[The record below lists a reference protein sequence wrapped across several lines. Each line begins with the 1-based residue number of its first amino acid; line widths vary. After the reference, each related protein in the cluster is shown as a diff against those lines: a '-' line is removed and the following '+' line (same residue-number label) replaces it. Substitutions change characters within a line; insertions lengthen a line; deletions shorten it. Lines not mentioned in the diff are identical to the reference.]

1 MAERYRQLYTLPGA
15 LYAPGS
21 PVVIAAG
28 RLLGDALTGKVLAQ
42 LKLVN
47 IERKP
52 IKAATVRLTP
62 LDTKGAPLGDPFEY
76 QYLDLDAG
84 RDAAFGQNM
93 PVAFSDARTRA
104 CKAEAVEAVFAD
116 NSVWK
121 TGGRPAEPFPDP
133 VPLDKELGSA
143 EMAKQFRL
151 AYGDNCVNAF
161 RITRDLWRCPC
172 GAVNHHDELKCHA
185 CGKEL
190 VKLAG
195 FDREKLAAECEKR
208 VEAEKAEAA
217 ERARKNRRRAAII
230 VPAAAAVLLAAG
242 IFGAVYGGRVSRY
255 NEAAQLLEAGK
266 YDEAAEAFAA
276 MEGFRDSEDQVL
288 NSQYLKALSLAES
301 GRYDDAIE
309 LLTGL
314 GGYGDSAEQ
323 LERVRGMKY
332 DEAVSLIGKGRYAGA
347 VKSLEELGEY
357 RDSAEIAAEIRREQ
371 NLYDGVVQLMDEE
384 IDAQDASPFD
394 FSELG
399 ELLEQLDS
407 AAGTVYLEDLF
418 APYRRFVEE
427 FRPLSGSFETV
438 DESET
443 IDAGVKLFDTD
454 GEAGYEFAL
463 YGPVE
468 YKEGVVQR
476 FGFERLTVSYTS
488 PGGEPRSFNINRGSY
503 KSIGGIDNFQFTYN
517 GVDYAIKFADS
528 GNIRIEAEFTVES
541 GDGSGESVTV
551 SQWRELRK
559 VSD

>member
-1 MAERYRQLYTLPGA
+1 MAERYKQLYALPGA
-15 LYAPGS
+15 LYAAGS

-28 RLLGDALTGKVLAQ
+28 RLLGDTLTGKVLAQ

-93 PVAFSDARTRA
+93 PVEFSDARTRA

-217 ERARKNRRRAAII
+217 ERARKNRRRAAVIAP
-230 VPAAAAVLLAAG
+230 VAAVLLAAG

-255 NEAAQLLEAGK
+255 NEAAQLLEAGE

-276 MEGFRDSEDQVL
+276 MEGFRDSEDQIL

-323 LERVRGMKY
+323 IESVRGMKY

-357 RDSAEIAAEIRREQ
+357 RDSAEIVAEIRREQ
-371 NLYDGVVQLMDEE
+371 
-384 IDAQDASPFD
+384 
-394 FSELG
+394 
-399 ELLEQLDS
+399 
-407 AAGTVYLEDLF
+407 
-418 APYRRFVEE
+418 
-427 FRPLSGSFETV
+427 PLSGSFETV

-443 IDAGVKLFDTD
+443 IDAGVVFFDTD
-454 GEAGYEFAL
+454 
-463 YGPVE
+463 
-468 YKEGVVQR
+468 
-476 FGFERLTVSYTS
+476 
-488 PGGEPRSFNINRGSY
+488 
-503 KSIGGIDNFQFTYN
+503 
-517 GVDYAIKFADS
+517 
-528 GNIRIEAEFTVES
+528 
-541 GDGSGESVTV
+541 
-551 SQWRELRK
+551 
-559 VSD
+559 